1 MCALLCVQEP
11 ANKYE
16 IPRVS
21 PYRLAAHLMSAFTIY
36 ALLLWTTMSVASPV
50 PPLATASTAVVQGA
64 RRLRGW
70 ALPVG
75 GLIAVTAASGAF
87 VAGLDAGHA
96 YNTFP
101 LMGGRVV
108 PEEYWDMPGVCV
120 GWSVPNAFNQIT

>member
-1 MCALLCVQEP
+1 
-11 ANKYE
+11 
-16 IPRVS
+16 
-21 PYRLAAHLMSAFTIY
+21 MSAFTIY